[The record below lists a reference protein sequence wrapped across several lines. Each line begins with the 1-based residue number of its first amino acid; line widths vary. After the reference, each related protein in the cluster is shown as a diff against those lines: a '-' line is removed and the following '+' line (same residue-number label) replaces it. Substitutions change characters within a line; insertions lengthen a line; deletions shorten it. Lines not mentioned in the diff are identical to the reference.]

1 MCQLLLSKPLKPTLL
16 NTYFFVVRCLDL
28 KIGLQLNI
36 FLRLGL
42 LFFEKKTCLMQN
54 KQFLPVTALRL
65 REVFYESYYTLG
77 SWLKGKFLSM
87 LVVGILTYVGLLL
100 LDFPIPI
107 VLALIAMALTFIPN
121 LGPALAMVPAVLL
134 GFMEGPE
141 RALHAII
148 LYIGIQLFETYLITP
163 FIDQK
168 AVSLPPA
175 LTLFWQILLGM
186 FLGAIGLILAT
197 PFLVVILVFINELY
211 IKDYVKKKH
220 ILLNK
225 S

>member
-1 MCQLLLSKPLKPTLL
+1 M
-16 NTYFFVVRCLDL
+16 
-28 KIGLQLNI
+28 
-36 FLRLGL
+36 
-42 LFFEKKTCLMQN
+42 
-54 KQFLPVTALRL
+54 
-65 REVFYESYYTLG
+65 
-77 SWLKGKFLSM
+77 
-87 LVVGILTYVGLLL
+87 L

-197 PFLVVILVFINELY
+197 PFLAVILVFINELY